1 MTIDEPGGKGVE
13 SDGAALGEMAAEA
26 GKVSA
31 DGVGGGVSTA
41 LAESTGAEA
50 ESATDADSGP
60 DGCLPVSV
68 VTDPATTNTPTN
80 PRSNATA
87 IRAQM
92 AFRFCF

>member
-68 VTDPATTNTPTN
+68 VPDPATTNTPTN